1 MPLPFRRRPGPAV
14 ARRRAACH
22 ARDSLGG
29 HLAARRRALWLASS
43 FFFSF
48 AAALSCGL
56 QRYLGAVFFFLL
68 AMSCARPRSVTAGA
82 AMEPETVAL
91 SPLQVLYAIA
101 ETQRGA
107 SAASRSDGVRRTALH
122 GRSYM
127 CRAESLLSVIED
139 GKRRLRVRSHG
150 SAAHCSSSL
159 HRKRRIK
166 NRT

>member
-1 MPLPFRRRPGPAV
+1 MR
-14 ARRRAACH
+14 ARGDVLSR
-22 ARDSLGG
+22 GG
-29 HLAARRRALWLASS
+29 ASEDNVYV
-43 FFFSF
+43 FLF

-68 AMSCARPRSVTAGA
+68 AMSCPRPRSVAAGA

-101 ETQRGA
+101 ETQRRA

-127 CRAESLLSVIED
+127 CRAESLLSVIEAWEAS
-139 GKRRLRVRSHG
+139 RLRVRSHG
-150 SAAHCSSSL
+150 STAHCSSSL

-166 NRT
+166 NRAAAYLAA